1 MGLFVLSYKSCYKIL
16 NYLFKE
22 NSWNHFISGFVFGSL
37 IFGNKTGVN
46 SQIVLYL
53 FSRVVIGLA
62 TLIYKKISEL
72 GHSKWNFIEKGY
84 GYYLLSAVVWGI
96 VMWLFE
102 K

>member
-1 MGLFVLSYKSCYKIL
+1 MKIVYFLFQIVII

-53 FSRVVIGLA
+53 LSRVVIGLA
-62 TLIYKKISEL
+62 TLAYKKIAEL
-72 GHSKWNFIEKGY
+72 GHPKWNFIEKGY
-84 GYYLLSAVVWGI
+84 GYYVLSAVVWGI